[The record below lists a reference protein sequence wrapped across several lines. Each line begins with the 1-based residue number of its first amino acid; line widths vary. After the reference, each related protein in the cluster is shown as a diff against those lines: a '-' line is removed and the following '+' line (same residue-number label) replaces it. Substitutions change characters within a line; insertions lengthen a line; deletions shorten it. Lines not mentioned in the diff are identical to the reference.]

1 MVTAPRS
8 LLQPLLVALSA
19 IGIASIFLPFTR
31 RVAPYDVLVLN
42 APEIFAGRLPNRYDI
57 LLILLTSP
65 FWLAIPITLASV
77 KRLWAGRLSRV
88 AWLTCYGL
96 ALVMAGATLGFV
108 GLGFSEKTLPTDWSL
123 EKYLA
128 VFSPQEHLVL
138 LPVAIL
144 ILGAGWVIRNRR
156 RRLLL
161 HALNAVIAMQI
172 AYIAN
177 GVLCLALF
185 QDDWKSGA
193 YVTLAT
199 AIVYLTHIA
208 FVSSRRFA
216 ATVR

>member
-1 MVTAPRS
+1 MVGTPTR
-8 LLQPLLVALSA
+8 LLQFCLVALSS

-31 RVAPYDVLVLN
+31 SVAPFDVIVLN
-42 APEIFAGRLPNRYDI
+42 EPGILAGQLPNRFDI
-57 LLILLTSP
+57 LLILLVSP

-96 ALVMAGATLGFV
+96 ALVMAAATLGFI
-108 GLGFSEKTLPTDWSL
+108 GLGLSEKPLPTDWSL

-144 ILGAGWVIRNRR
+144 VLGAGWVIRNRR

-161 HALNAVIAMQI
+161 HALNAVIAMQV

-185 QDDWKSGA
+185 QDDWKTGA
-193 YVTLAT
+193 YVTLGTVA
-199 AIVYLTHIA
+199 VYLIHIV
-208 FVSSRRFA
+208 FVSSRRFT

>member
-1 MVTAPRS
+1 MAGTPTK
-8 LLQPLLVALSA
+8 LLQLCLVALTT

-31 RVAPYDVLVLN
+31 SVAPFDVIVLN
-42 APEIFAGRLPNRYDI
+42 EPGVLAGQLPNRHDV

-65 FWLAIPITLASV
+65 FWLAIPITLASL
-77 KRLWAGRLSRV
+77 KRLLAGRLSRV
-88 AWLTCYGL
+88 AWFTSYTL
-96 ALVMAGATLGFV
+96 ALIMGSATLGFV
-108 GLGFSEKTLPTDWSL
+108 GLGLSGKTLPKDWSL

-128 VFSPQEHLVL
+128 VFSPQEHIVL
-138 LPVAIL
+138 LPVTIL

-156 RRLLL
+156 RQLLL
-161 HALNAVIAMQI
+161 HSLNAVIAMQVV
-172 AYIAN
+172 YIAN

-199 AIVYLTHIA
+199 VVVYLAHIA
-208 FVSSRRFA
+208 FVSSRRFT

>member
-1 MVTAPRS
+1 MAGTPTK
-8 LLQPLLVALSA
+8 LLQLCLVALTT

-31 RVAPYDVLVLN
+31 SVAPFDVIVLN
-42 APEIFAGRLPNRYDI
+42 EPGVLAGQLPNRHDV

-65 FWLAIPITLASV
+65 FWLAIPITLASL
-77 KRLWAGRLSRV
+77 KRLLAGRLSRV
-88 AWLTCYGL
+88 AWFTSYTL
-96 ALVMAGATLGFV
+96 ALIMGSATLGFV
-108 GLGFSEKTLPTDWSL
+108 GLGLSGKTLPKDWSL

-128 VFSPQEHLVL
+128 VFSPQEHIVL

-144 ILGAGWVIRNRR
+144 IFGAGWVIRNRR
-156 RRLLL
+156 RQLLL
-161 HALNAVIAMQI
+161 HSLNAVIAMQVV
-172 AYIAN
+172 YIAN

-199 AIVYLTHIA
+199 VVVYLAHIA
-208 FVSSRRFA
+208 FVSSRRFT

>member
-1 MVTAPRS
+1 MAGTPTR
-8 LLQPLLVALSA
+8 LLQLCLVAIST

-31 RVAPYDVLVLN
+31 SVAPFDVLMLN
-42 APEIFAGRLPNRYDI
+42 EPRILAGQLPNQHDV

-65 FWLAIPITLASV
+65 FWLAIPITFASL
-77 KRLWAGRLSRV
+77 KRLLAGRLSRV
-88 AWLTCYGL
+88 AWFTSYTL
-96 ALVMAGATLGFV
+96 ALIMGSATLGFV
-108 GLGFSEKTLPTDWSL
+108 GLGLSGKTLPTDWSL

-128 VFSPQEHLVL
+128 VFSPQEHIVL

-156 RRLLL
+156 RQLLL
-161 HALNAVIAMQI
+161 HSLNAVIAMQVV
-172 AYIAN
+172 YIAN

-199 AIVYLTHIA
+199 VVVYLAHIA
-208 FVSSRRFA
+208 FVSSRRFTA
-216 ATVR
+216 AVR

>member
-1 MVTAPRS
+1 MAGTPTR
-8 LLQPLLVALSA
+8 LLQLCLVAVST

-31 RVAPYDVLVLN
+31 SVAPFDVIVLN
-42 APEIFAGRLPNRYDI
+42 EPRILAGQLPNQHDV

-65 FWLAIPITLASV
+65 FWLAIPITFASL
-77 KRLWAGRLSRV
+77 KRLLAGRLSRV
-88 AWLTCYGL
+88 AWFTSYML
-96 ALVMAGATLGFV
+96 ALIMGGATLGFV
-108 GLGFSEKTLPTDWSL
+108 GLGLSGKALPTDWSL

-128 VFSPQEHLVL
+128 VFSPQEHIVL

-156 RRLLL
+156 RQLLL
-161 HALNAVIAMQI
+161 HSLNAVIAMQLV
-172 AYIAN
+172 YIAN

-199 AIVYLTHIA
+199 VVVYLAHIA
-208 FVSSRRFA
+208 FVSSRRFT